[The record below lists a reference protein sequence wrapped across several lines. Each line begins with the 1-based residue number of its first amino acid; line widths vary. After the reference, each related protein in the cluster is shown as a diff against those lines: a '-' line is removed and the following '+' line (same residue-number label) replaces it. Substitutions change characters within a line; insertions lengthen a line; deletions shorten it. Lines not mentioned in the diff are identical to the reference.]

1 MRTKGT
7 QYRPRVTILKTKKG
21 VPTVIW
27 VSGRRYVL
35 LHEDTKKIGGYALKT
50 VEVKHLLENNIN
62 AQLIVAGMVGLIDE
76 GRTFHEMM
84 EVLEAIKRE
93 TFPAMMQIARGEE
106 SE

>member
-1 MRTKGT
+1 MKPGEIK
-7 QYRPRVTILKTKKG
+7 QM
-21 VPTVIW
+21 
-27 VSGRRYVL
+27 
-35 LHEDTKKIGGYALKT
+35 
-50 VEVKHLLENNIN
+50 LENNIN